1 LQSFNQWGL
10 VIVKMQEIT
19 VAYASNEMCQLA
31 DAVYL
36 KDAIDDLPPVCS
48 FRHKYIVNIVCL
60 ILIKF

>member
-1 LQSFNQWGL
+1 
-10 VIVKMQEIT
+10 MQEIT

-48 FRHKYIVNIVCL
+48 FRHKYLYCEYSFFDSYKILMSCL
-60 ILIKF
+60 SLDFIY

>member
-1 LQSFNQWGL
+1 
-10 VIVKMQEIT
+10 MQEIT

-48 FRHKYIVNIVCL
+48 FKHKYIVNIVCL